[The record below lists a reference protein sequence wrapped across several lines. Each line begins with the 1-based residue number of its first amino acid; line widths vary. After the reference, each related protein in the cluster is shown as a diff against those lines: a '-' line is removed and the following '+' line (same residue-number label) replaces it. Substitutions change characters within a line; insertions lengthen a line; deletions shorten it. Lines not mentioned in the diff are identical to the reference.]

1 MEVKELIAQEE
12 TAVAH
17 NNELFA
23 KLEEEKKKYE
33 GLLDE
38 KLEVDERL
46 LLATKAFEETK
57 VKLHDQEEVI
67 TKLRAQIE
75 AQQKVTEELAA
86 KVEEEKK
93 VNKIEE
99 ERFRKLAQMNAALR
113 AKLDFIQQKY
123 DFTTN
128 VSVLN
133 SDDFK
138 SLMTS
143 NEMVNTTIGDL
154 MGRVNT
160 IKTEI

>member
-1 MEVKELIAQEE
+1 M
-12 TAVAH
+12 
-17 NNELFA
+17 
-23 KLEEEKKKYE
+23 
-33 GLLDE
+33 
-38 KLEVDERL
+38 
-46 LLATKAFEETK
+46 
-57 VKLHDQEEVI
+57 
-67 TKLRAQIE
+67 
-75 AQQKVTEELAA
+75 TEELAA